1 MLVKAPGELTMAQ
14 VMVRSDPAVA
24 AGDSAAEWAFG
35 EYAVLAGWAFFGLG
49 LLKGV
54 WEALRWS
61 CSPRKPGSEEQAERT
76 PTRVCSQ
83 CGRSNEGEQPRREQ
97 SPRRES
103 SRRRQFSVTPEKKPS
118 EGPELESPGRSPEIQ
133 RARAQILEAMVQR
146 AQPVVQDL
154 HDMHRLGGV
163 GPVLRRG
170 SRIQ

>member
-1 MLVKAPGELTMAQ
+1 MAQ
-14 VMVRSDPAVA
+14 VMARPDFAVA
-24 AGDSAAEWAFG
+24 AGDSAAEWSFG

-54 WEALRWS
+54 WEAIRWS
-61 CSPRKPGSEEQAERT
+61 CSPRKPGSEEQAEKT

-83 CGRSNEGEQPRREQ
+83 CGRSNEEEQPRREQ

-133 RARAQILEAMVQR
+133 RARTQILEAMV
-146 AQPVVQDL
+146 
-154 HDMHRLGGV
+154 
-163 GPVLRRG
+163 
-170 SRIQ
+170 